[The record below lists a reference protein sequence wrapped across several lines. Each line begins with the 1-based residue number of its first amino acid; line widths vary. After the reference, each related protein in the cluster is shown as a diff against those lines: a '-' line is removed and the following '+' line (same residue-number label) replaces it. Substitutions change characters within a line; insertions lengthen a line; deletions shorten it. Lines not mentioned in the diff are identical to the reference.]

1 MALLISETS
10 AFLWHEVIKSAEHRS
25 SITLNDELEAYL
37 ISLLMRY
44 SNKPEV
50 AQQIFA
56 ENYLAALQQR
66 ERQRSIS
73 LQNVGDQCL
82 LYAGLFPQQAEKRHV
97 GITYFVD
104 LGRAAY
110 TAMSRTS
117 DDLYFIL
124 AFEFVALMDV
134 LQSIPEEPVLKPL
147 LAFEQWEKLGSKRA
161 YEILRTYTKGL
172 PIRK

>member
-1 MALLISETS
+1 MALLIRETS
-10 AFLWHEVIKSAEHRS
+10 EYLWHEVIKSAEHRC

-37 ISLLMRY
+37 ISLLIRY

-56 ENYLAALQQR
+56 NNYLEAMQQQNKLR
-66 ERQRSIS
+66 DVS

-97 GITYFVD
+97 KITYFID

-110 TAMSRTS
+110 ATISKTGN
-117 DDLYFIL
+117 DLYWVL
-124 AFEFVALMDV
+124 SLQFVAMMDV
-134 LQSIPEEPVLKPL
+134 LQSIPEEPVLQPIE
-147 LAFEQWEKLGSKRA
+147 AYDQWEKYGSKRA
-161 YEILRTYTKGL
+161 LQILRSYTKGL

>member
-1 MALLISETS
+1 MALLIGETS
-10 AFLWHEVIKSAEHRS
+10 VLLWHEVIKSAEHRC

-56 ENYLAALQQR
+56 KSYLEALQHHDKQR
-66 ERQRSIS
+66 NIS
-73 LQNVGDQCL
+73 LQHVGDQCL

-97 GITYFVD
+97 KITYFVD

-110 TAMSRTS
+110 TAISRTAN
-117 DDLYFIL
+117 DLYFVL
-124 AFEFVALMDV
+124 SLQFVALMDV
-134 LQSIPEEPVLKPL
+134 LQSIPEQPVLKPL
-147 LAFEQWEKLGSKRA
+147 AAYEQWDQLGSQRA
-161 YEILRTYTKGL
+161 FQLLQAYTKGL